1 MLDKKEIKHIANLAR
16 IEIDEKEEKKF
27 GKELS
32 EILVFMESLNKLDTK
47 EIKSLTGEVVAR
59 NITRSDTQID
69 RDLEGKRKELLASA
83 PETQNDFIKVK
94 AVFD

>member
-27 GKELS
+27 GKEL
-32 EILVFMESLNKLDTK
+32 
-47 EIKSLTGEVVAR
+47 
-59 NITRSDTQID
+59 
-69 RDLEGKRKELLASA
+69 LASA